1 MEFLQTLNERVQAS
15 ELLPWIILLPLL
27 GAVINGVFGK
37 GASKSLVTTV
47 SVGSVFLSFLLALFC
62 FGKLLGAEGPEEHV
76 DTVYEWFRLSAPG
89 GFGGTFEMPV
99 RVRFVMDHLSGIMT
113 VMITGIA
120 SLIHL
125 YSTGYMGEDP
135 GYRRFM
141 TYLNL
146 FTASMLILVLAS
158 NIPLMFVGWEGVG
171 LCSYLLIGF
180 WWENPT
186 YAAAGKKAF
195 VVNRI
200 GDFGVLI
207 GTFLIVSTV
216 HSFEFTEINAAA
228 SELAAT
234 PMMIG
239 GGPVGIGMA
248 TGAALF
254 LFLGCT
260 GKSAQLPLYVWLPDA
275 MAGPTPVS
283 ALIHAATMVTSGIY
297 LCCRLSPVFIHS
309 EGAMITIALV
319 GAATAFVAASI
330 GLVQN
335 QMKKILAYSTV
346 SQLGFMFAAVG
357 VGAFGAGFFHVFT
370 HAFFKA
376 CLFLGAGS
384 VMHAVHAHGDADIR
398 YLGNMRKYMPRTHAT
413 FLISCL
419 AIAGFPLTSGFF
431 SKDEILLG
439 ALDST
444 HQLPA
449 WVGWT
454 VFSVLA
460 VSAFMT
466 AFYMFRLYF
475 RTFWGEF
482 KGGHPP
488 AEGAHDADGD
498 DHAHPEPHESED
510 AITLP
515 LIVLAI
521 GALLV
526 GFLGLPHWVPV
537 VGDYSWWGQW
547 LSGHGEHIGP
557 VATWAHLYPAVVEG
571 GVEGEEHGLGFGPIA
586 MTVGTLV
593 GLGGMGLA
601 YTWYYQGDGRV
612 PAGLRAQFPA
622 VHSFLMDK
630 WRVDELYEFLFVGPL
645 KWIAVVAANIDRIAV
660 DGLLTKVPGLVAKG
674 LGALVS
680 RMQTGAIYVYTT
692 GFAIGA
698 FVLVWWFT
706 YPHVA
711 LEVTSPESGTTFE
724 MSAST
729 GPGYE
734 YRWDFDSDGEP
745 DTEWTAEH
753 ATSHTYEDDAFFGL
767 VLVIEQPDVGDGMEM
782 PIGEDIV
789 VDLEDSE
796 TQALPVDQLMIDW
809 IDQSTIQEAGVAVAP
824 TARLEITEEHGA
836 EVVIARGSAA
846 LTVPGAEPTEDGEVH
861 LRTGDTARIGL
872 STIRVAARARI
883 TLEVRNLFSNHT
895 RVREDVV
902 VALPTPLEHVASAT
916 ASTRSSGG
924 AR

>member
-1 MEFLQTLNERVQAS
+1 MDWLNEYVQAS
-15 ELLPWIILLPLL
+15 ELLPWIVLLPLL
-27 GAVINGVFGK
+27 GAVINGVFAK
-37 GASKSLVTTV
+37 GAAKGLITTV
-47 SVGSVFLSFLLALFC
+47 SVGSVFASFLLALFC
-62 FGKLLGAEGPEEHV
+62 FGKLIGADGPEEHV
-76 DTVYEWFRLSAPG
+76 DTVYEWFRINAPA
-89 GFGGTFEMPV
+89 GFGGSFEIPI

-113 VMITGIA
+113 VMVTGIA

-186 YAAAGKKAF
+186 YAAAGRKAF

-207 GTFLIVSTV
+207 GAFLIVSTV
-216 HSFEFTEINAAA
+216 HSFEFSEINAASA
-228 SELAAT
+228 EIAAT
-234 PMMIG
+234 SLSVG
-239 GGPVGIGMA
+239 GGPLGISVA

-254 LFLGCT
+254 LFLGCS

-283 ALIHAATMVTSGIY
+283 ALIHAATMVTAGVY
-297 LCCRLSPVFIHS
+297 LCCRLSPLFIHS

-319 GAATAFVAASI
+319 GAATAFIAASI

-357 VGAFGAGFFHVFT
+357 VGAFSAGFFHVFT

-398 YLGNMRKYMPRTHAT
+398 YLGNMKKFMPRTHAT

-444 HQLPA
+444 HHLPA

-454 VFSVLA
+454 VFSVLS

-475 RTFWGEF
+475 RTFHGTF

-488 AEGAHDADGD
+488 AEDGHSDGHGD
-498 DHAHPEPHESED
+498 DHGHADPHESED

-515 LIVLAI
+515 LMVLAF
-521 GALLV
+521 GALVV
-526 GFLGLPHWVPV
+526 GFLGLPHWVP
-537 VGDYSWWGQW
+537 GLADWSWWGHF
-547 LSGHGEHIGP
+547 LNGHGEHVGP
-557 VATWAHLYPAVVEG
+557 VATWTHLYPVVEG
-571 GVEGEEHGLGFGPIA
+571 EAAHGVGFGPIA

-593 GLGGMGLA
+593 GLGGIGLA
-601 YTWYYQGDGRV
+601 YAWYYQADGTV
-612 PAGLRAQFPA
+612 PAGLRAQWPG

-630 WRVDELYEFLFVGPL
+630 WRVDELYELVLVGPF
-645 KWIAVVAANIDRIAV
+645 KWVAVVAANIDRIAV

-674 LGALVS
+674 FGALVS
-680 RMQTGAIYVYTT
+680 RAQTGAIYVYTT
-692 GFAIGA
+692 GLVVGA
-698 FVLVWWFT
+698 FGLVWWFT

-711 LEVTSPESGTTFE
+711 LEVTEPESGTTFE
-724 MSAST
+724 MSASA

-745 DTEWTAEH
+745 DSEWSAEH
-753 ATSHTYEDDAFFGL
+753 TASHTYEDDAFFGL
-767 VLVIEQPDVGDGMEM
+767 VLVIDPPDGGDSMEM
-782 PIGEDIV
+782 PIGEPIHL
-789 VDLEDSE
+789 DLEEGE
-796 TQALPVDQLMIDW
+796 TVGLPVDQLMVDW
-809 IDQSTIQEAGVAVAP
+809 IDRRRVPEDGVVQAP
-824 TARLEITEEHGA
+824 TARLEISDEHGA
-836 EVVIARGSAA
+836 EVVITRGSASLSA
-846 LTVPGAEPTEDGEVH
+846 PGASADEPDADVR
-861 LRTGDTARIGL
+861 LRTGDSARLGL
-872 STIRVAARARI
+872 STIRVAARARV
-883 TLEVRNLFSNHT
+883 TLEVRNLFGNRAHVT
-895 RVREDVV
+895 QDVV
-902 VALPTPLEHVASAT
+902 VALPTPLEHVAAAT
-916 ASTRSSGG
+916 LGPLETGG